1 MKNLLKSF
9 VSLIVILVGCQHE
22 EIREDY
28 VQDEILTPSEY
39 YGEMEDPS
47 STRTYLDGLEVK
59 WSEGDEIVIFEGASS
74 AGRYRINGEYVGT
87 SSGYFDKISGG
98 VSTDQSTS
106 KGHNVAYYPYSEK
119 IDCAAG
125 DKSPETSYILSGVF
139 IEPKQDYFPDSFHGE
154 RFPMVAVSSGPDD
167 KGFSFRNLCGAL
179 VVQLQGTAKIMYM
192 TLKGRCGEGLAGDA
206 QVKCFTDGSAPVIS
220 MGEYVFQTVSLYCGA
235 GVQLDQ
241 DEPIDFY
248 IPLPPTVF
256 KEGFTLTVYD
266 SMGKTMIVDTYR
278 EQIIERSVLLRMPA
292 LTYMS
297 DDAFDSPI
305 DLSVNGTANSYIVSE
320 SGCYKIPAVKG
331 NSDTSVGQAVS
342 AEVIWESFGTEVM
355 PQKGDLIS
363 AVRYEDGYLLFKTPD
378 SFREGNALVALKD
391 ASGTILWS
399 WHIWLVEDEIQ
410 EHIYANGAG
419 IMMDRNLGATTP
431 YADGGCQVGLLYQ
444 WGRKD
449 PFMGKKGVA
458 TINYR
463 SASAPV
469 TIEYTIENP
478 YTFVRYSSGGIIF
491 GNEGGEWCTE
501 SEEDRWGTEKT
512 LYDPCPAGWKV
523 PDGGP
528 ENVWAL
534 AGLGTS
540 DYRYY
545 NSQLW
550 VPEECSGSGT
560 FYPFTESDHHIVQ
573 SNTTYSAYWTAAR
586 AEEHDLAYQFTFY
599 EQFRYAYLTIDDKC
613 FRDWRAAVR
622 CYKIGSNSMGEYVPV
637 DQVSI
642 DYSSVELAVGENMSL
657 AASVSPINATDRNV
671 VWLSS
676 DSRTASVSNGVITA
690 LKEGVT
696 SVKAVCGGK
705 VATCKVK
712 VVKAKDRSLAKALDD
727 GGESANC
734 YIVSEKGCYSFGPF
748 KGNSQMSVGNIAS
761 VEVLWESFGSLK
773 APLVGELLA
782 EVEYYGG
789 RIYLWTSE
797 EYKEG
802 NAVVAAKDADGNILW
817 SWHIWL
823 TDKPSEHRYV
833 NGAGTLMD
841 RNLGA
846 TATSPEDT
854 GTYGLLYQWGRKDPF
869 LGRASIYMSDI
880 KAESSLPFEGA
891 VEEDQD
897 TGTIDYSV
905 SHPTMLIAGDLNSSS
920 CDWLYDESNADGQYF
935 RWDARK
941 TVYDPCPAGWRVASG
956 GYDGPLY
963 CSGAL
968 PDACEYVFDGMY
980 VPAGLCGGEAA
991 YFPASSGLNGRF
1003 LSAGGVMFHPLGM
1016 MSNSS
1021 PAEYWTVMPREVN
1034 PYAVFYTMNFGVDA
1048 GYYDN
1053 YPSAGLPVRCQKM

>member
-1 MKNLLKSF
+1 M
-9 VSLIVILVGCQHE
+9 
-22 EIREDY
+22 
-28 VQDEILTPSEY
+28 
-39 YGEMEDPS
+39 
-47 STRTYLDGLEVK
+47 
-59 WSEGDEIVIFEGASS
+59 
-74 AGRYRINGEYVGT
+74 
-87 SSGYFDKISGG
+87 
-98 VSTDQSTS
+98 
-106 KGHNVAYYPYSEK
+106 
-119 IDCAAG
+119 
-125 DKSPETSYILSGVF
+125 
-139 IEPKQDYFPDSFHGE
+139 
-154 RFPMVAVSSGPDD
+154 AV
-167 KGFSFRNLCGAL
+167 
-179 VVQLQGTAKIMYM
+179 
-192 TLKGRCGEGLAGDA
+192 
-206 QVKCFTDGSAPVIS
+206 
-220 MGEYVFQTVSLYCGA
+220 
-235 GVQLDQ
+235 
-241 DEPIDFY
+241 
-248 IPLPPTVF
+248 
-256 KEGFTLTVYD
+256 
-266 SMGKTMIVDTYR
+266 
-278 EQIIERSVLLRMPA
+278 
-292 LTYMS
+292 
-297 DDAFDSPI
+297 
-305 DLSVNGTANSYIVSE
+305 
-320 SGCYKIPAVKG
+320 
-331 NSDTSVGQAVS
+331 
-342 AEVIWESFGTEVM
+342 
-355 PQKGDLIS
+355 
-363 AVRYEDGYLLFKTPD
+363 
-378 SFREGNALVALKD
+378 KD
-391 ASGTILWS
+391 ASGEILWS

-410 EHIYANGAG
+410 EHIYANGSG
-419 IMMDRNLGATTP
+419 VMMDRNLGATTP
-431 YADGGCQVGLLYQ
+431 YADGGCQVGLVYQ

-449 PFMGKKGVA
+449 PFMGKNGVA
-458 TINYR
+458 TVEHTTFSSPSSIDFVIHNPNTVVR
-463 SASAPV
+463 ASPPSFIPG
-469 TIEYTIENP
+469 T
-478 YTFVRYSSGGIIF
+478 GGDWLD
-491 GNEGGEWCTE
+491 GEDNKRWE
-501 SEEDRWGTEKT
+501 SEKT
-512 LYDPCPAGWKV
+512 IYDPCPPGWRV
-523 PDGGP
+523 PDGGAESIWELSGLP
-528 ENVWAL
+528 E
-534 AGLGTS
+534 AGC
-540 DYRYY
+540 RYY
-545 NSQLW
+545 NEQLW
-550 VPEECSGSGT
+550 VPAECSGSET
-560 FYPFTESDHHIVQ
+560 FYPFTGSDGGTQ
-573 SNTTYSAYWTAAR
+573 LSNATYSVYWTADH
-586 AEEHDLAYQFTFY
+586 AEEDYSYTFAFYQQYQNVYFTP
-599 EQFRYAYLTIDDKC
+599 DKVNFKDRC
-613 FRDWRAAVR
+613 AAVR
-622 CYKIGSNSMGEYVPV
+622 CYKIGSNTMGEYVPV
-637 DQVSI
+637 DQVTI

-657 AASVSPINATDRNV
+657 TSSVSPINATDRNV

-676 DSRTASVSNGVITA
+676 DSRTVSVSNGVITA

-705 VATCKVK
+705 VATCEVK
-712 VVKAKDRSLAKALDD
+712 VVKAKDRLLAKALDD

-782 EVEYYGG
+782 EVEYYGE

-1003 LSAGGVMFHPLGM
+1003 LSTGGVMFHPLGM